1 LPRVIVGV
9 NKKKLEVEAE
19 PAMAQCRIL

>member
-1 LPRVIVGV
+1 LKAKPLRFGY

-19 PAMAQCRIL
+19 PVMAHA